1 MDCLQDILRE
11 GGYIDMGIPTNA
23 TVEDSRSHRRRNYCV
38 QILNRVEMEIEN
50 YKENW
55 SQGEDIS
62 LWKNEKGKY
71 KKVFSTRETWLSIKE
86 KHQLCSWHQ
95 AVWFKHATPK
105 FSFMT

>member
-71 KKVFSTRETWLSIKE
+71 KKVSQHEKLGSALKRSINSVLGIKRYGLNMLLQNS
-86 KHQLCSWHQ
+86 HS
-95 AVWFKHATPK
+95 
-105 FSFMT
+105 